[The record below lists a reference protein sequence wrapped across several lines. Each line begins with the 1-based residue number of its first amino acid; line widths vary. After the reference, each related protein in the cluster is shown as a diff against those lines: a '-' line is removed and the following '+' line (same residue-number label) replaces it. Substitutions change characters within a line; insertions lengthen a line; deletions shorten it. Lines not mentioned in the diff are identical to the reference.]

1 MEQLIRDAWL
11 CEGCSV
17 EHREGTVDISDFHL
31 SLNWKVGQYCQIF
44 PKRLPDKVRGRSCR
58 NRWPTSQ
65 TGYQRR
71 SPDFP
76 WERHRTPRHA
86 SSPPPHPVLLT
97 AASFLPKPTH
107 TCHGDHLHFVKVTEG
122 KTISVNLKSNMK
134 SRCELVRDWW
144 HHCQTG
150 KTFKRTSYTVARS
163 LCGILR
169 VDSFPPVRGVLSTHH
184 DTCTLVCLSLP
195 EGVRVKI
202 ISVISI
208 IALIFSVET
217 GIRVCAHT
225 CAHACA

>member
-1 MEQLIRDAWL
+1 M
-11 CEGCSV
+11 

-86 SSPPPHPVLLT
+86 SSPPPTPSCSLPPHSCQNPHTRVTGTTFILL
-97 AASFLPKPTH
+97 
-107 TCHGDHLHFVKVTEG
+107 KVTEG

-184 DTCTLVCLSLP
+184 DTCTSVCLSLP